1 MPRRWPVL
9 TRLFLTLGLFAWVSG
24 SFASSVHTLLVQHVV
39 CPDHGEIVE
48 LDPHE
53 HTATNAPE
61 SSDRTAISSSGP
73 HGHPDHGC
81 SDDLADRIGVPGI
94 AWVAPYVHTSRRV
107 VDVQRGVDA
116 PRGPPL
122 AYAPKTSPPTLG

>member
-1 MPRRWPVL
+1 MPRRWPTL
-9 TRLFLTLGLFAWVSG
+9 TRLFLTLGLFAWVFG
-24 SFASSVHTLLVQHVV
+24 SFASGLHYILVEHVI
-39 CPDHGEIVE
+39 CADHGEVVE
-48 LDPHE
+48 LDRHG
-53 HTATNAPE
+53 HTAMATPE
-61 SSDRTAISSSGP
+61 SSDQTAISSTGS

-81 SDDLADRIGVPGI
+81 SDDLADRIGVPAI

-107 VDVQRGVDA
+107 ADVQRGVDA